1 MPRVVGS
8 RRAPV
13 MLAALVLLHLLAI
26 SHQVD
31 AGGGLSLLERGV
43 LTLVSPLQR
52 LAAGTVA
59 GVAGLWHDYLDLR
72 GVRGENRRL
81 RAELR
86 ELRGQIQEKS
96 ALASQAER
104 LRALLQ
110 LREVLP
116 YPTVVAEVIAREGI
130 PWFRTL
136 MLNKGSADG
145 IQLNAP
151 VIGETGV
158 LGRVI
163 AVGPAAARVQLLHD
177 RDCGVAVRV
186 ERTRATGVVSGQVGR
201 GGTGTTDLLM
211 KYVPADAEIEVGDV
225 VVTSGLDRIYPPGL
239 MVGRV
244 RSVLPRPGLFREV
257 VVAPSARFDEIEEAL
272 VLQAL
277 PGEPVT
283 NEVVE

>member
-1 MPRVVGS
+1 
-8 RRAPV
+8 

-31 AGGGLSLLERGV
+31 TGGGLSLLERGL
-43 LTLVSPLQR
+43 LTLVSPFQR

-59 GVAGLWHDYLDLR
+59 GVGGLWHDYLDLR
-72 GVRGENRRL
+72 GVRRENQRL

-86 ELRGQIQEKS
+86 ELRGEVQEKS

-104 LRALLQ
+104 LRALLE
-110 LREVLP
+110 LREILP

-136 MLNKGSADG
+136 MLNKGSEDG

-163 AVGPAAARVQLLHD
+163 AVGPATARVQLLHD

-186 ERTRATGVVSGQVGR
+186 ERTRASGVVSGQVGR
-201 GGTGTTDLLM
+201 GGSGTTELLM
-211 KYVPADAEIEVGDV
+211 KYVPAQAEIEVGDV

-239 MVGRV
+239 VVGRV

-257 VVAPSARFDEIEEAL
+257 VVTPSARFDEIEEAL

-277 PGEPVT
+277 PSEPVT